1 MDPNLL
7 SEAELQALLQ
17 DEAPEHDE
25 EPQALLQEEARE
37 HDEEPQALL
46 QEEAREHDEEPLTLP
61 AFQPPDEFQ
70 RAEGLAEVA
79 ELKEVVRQLQ
89 IRMEFLEQLLQGH
102 VKEADAGRRGMG
114 TGDSTGQ
121 TRRSSGTAMPSNK
134 ASVSDGKPLVGLPSR
149 KIRHSRRGG

>member
-7 SEAELQALLQ
+7 SEDEL
-17 DEAPEHDE
+17 
-25 EPQALLQEEARE
+25 QALLQEEAPE
-37 HDEEPQALL
+37 NDEET
-46 QEEAREHDEEPLTLP
+46 LTVPSL
-61 AFQPPDEFQ
+61 QPPDEFH

-102 VKEADAGRRGMG
+102 IKEADVGGRGMG
-114 TGDSTGQ
+114 TADSIGQ
-121 TRRSSGTAMPSNK
+121 TRRSGGTPMPSSK